1 MPILH
6 EIITMI
12 LLLALAN
19 LSLNPIQAFSVTSN
33 ANQFLHLPSST
44 SLPLRLSAL
53 NNPNPSPS
61 APNHTVFL
69 PANNDYIFTCSGRSY
84 GFFDNHEISSCL
96 DATEAIAAGR
106 ERYTFAMRGTPEY
119 DEDAYPLPW
128 RWMSRTSIL
137 AHSSCISTLVYPFY
151 VDLL

>member
-1 MPILH
+1 
-6 EIITMI
+6 MI

-19 LSLNPIQAFSVTSN
+19 LSLKPIQAFSVTSN
-33 ANQFLHLPSST
+33 ASQFLHLPSST
-44 SLPLRLSAL
+44 SLSFHLSAL
-53 NNPNPSPS
+53 INPNPSPS
-61 APNHTVFL
+61 APNNTIVL

-84 GFFDNHEISSCL
+84 GFFDSREISSCL

-128 RWMSRTSIL
+128 RWMSRTSIF
-137 AHSSCISTLVYPFY
+137 AHSSCIPTLVYFFY
-151 VDLL
+151 VNILYC